1 MSATFQ
7 PETAPPAK
15 SGSGIKIVL
24 IVFGI
29 IMLLG
34 LLACGGLAALTYF
47 GFSKGMEAAGEEFRK
62 QLSGNPAIEA
72 EIGELQTMT
81 MRIMETA
88 ERTEQA
94 GGGEPV
100 IVFDAVGSNGT
111 GKILVTPV
119 QGGGNKIS
127 SAVLELP
134 DGRQVPIPL
143 GGSEEPMMDEG
154 DVGDV
159 GNIDIGDPLSEG
171 DAGE

>member
-47 GFSKGMEAAGEEFRK
+47 GISKGMEVAAEEFRK
-62 QLSGNPAIEA
+62 QLSGNPVIEA
-72 EIGELQTMT
+72 EIGELQSMSLQF
-81 MRIMETA
+81 META
-88 ERTEQA
+88 ERADQA
-94 GGGEPV
+94 GGEAV
-100 IVFDAVGSNGT
+100 IVFDAVGSKGT
-111 GKILVTPV
+111 GKILVTPA
-119 QGGGNKIS
+119 QGGGNKIN

-143 GGSEEPMMDEG
+143 GGGEEPMMDEG

-171 DAGE
+171 DAGQ